1 MTDNPVAEIIARASR
16 DWRLEAIKSV
26 GGSAPTEVTHA
37 DESIALAIIAALE
50 EAGKK
55 IVDREPTK
63 PMMAAGYEIDGSDA
77 IARGCWEGMFDAA
90 PSWAGNKKTP
100 SPE

>member
-1 MTDNPVAEIIARASR
+1 MSDNPVAEIIAGEIANI
-16 DWRLEAIKSV
+16 LEKAGAINEWKTLE
-26 GGSAPTEVTHA
+26 G
-37 DESIALAIIAALE
+37 ALVIIAALE